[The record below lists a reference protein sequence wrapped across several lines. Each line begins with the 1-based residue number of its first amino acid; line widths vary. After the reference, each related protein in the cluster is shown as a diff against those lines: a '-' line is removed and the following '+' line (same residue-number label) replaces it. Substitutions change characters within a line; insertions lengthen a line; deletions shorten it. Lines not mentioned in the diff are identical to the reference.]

1 MITGPVEKAQ
11 KRGVNVHLDQY
22 PYTATSSGFT
32 SSFPSWAFEGG
43 KEEFLKRLKDK
54 KTYNRI
60 KNYIIERRL
69 TSTKGIDKLETIYIA
84 SYKKNPDYQ
93 GKNLKEI
100 LISRGQKPTIQN
112 GVNLIIEIEK
122 NGGASGVFFQMDE
135 KDVQY
140 LMKLSYTMHASDGA
154 VRVFGEGVPHPRN
167 YGTFPRVISHYVR
180 EKGVLNLEEAIR
192 KMTSLPA
199 QVFSLKDRGL
209 IKEGMF
215 ADITIFDYENI
226 KDKATFSNPHQYG
239 EGFSYVIV
247 NGKIVIE
254 NDKYTGELPGMV
266 LYGPGKNN

>member
-1 MITGPVEKAQ
+1 
-11 KRGVNVHLDQY
+11 
-22 PYTATSSGFT
+22 
-32 SSFPSWAFEGG
+32 
-43 KEEFLKRLKDK
+43 
-54 KTYNRI
+54 
-60 KNYIIERRL
+60 
-69 TSTKGIDKLETIYIA
+69 
-84 SYKKNPDYQ
+84 
-93 GKNLKEI
+93 
-100 LISRGQKPTIQN
+100 
-112 GVNLIIEIEK
+112 
-122 NGGASGVFFQMDE
+122 
-135 KDVQY
+135 
-140 LMKLSYTMHASDGA
+140 MHASDGA
-154 VRVFGEGVPHPRN
+154 VRVFGEGFPHPRN

-209 IKEGMF
+209 VKEGMF

-247 NGKIVIE
+247 NGEIVIE